1 MLICHLYRVIWVRV
15 GSGLLVSFVGSNYDC
30 DLGCERAAGELDVCA
45 EVESG
50 RNESGSASL
59 NRGHGFEGVEFEP
72 NMLVVG

>member
-1 MLICHLYRVIWVRV
+1 M
-15 GSGLLVSFVGSNYDC
+15 GSNYDY
-30 DLGCERAAGELDVCA
+30 DLGCERAAGEMDVCE

-59 NRGHGFEGVEFEP
+59 NKIQGFEGVEFEP